1 MDIIRFRETIRI
13 TLKDNSNIKNN
24 LNITKKKDFI
34 QMKQK
39 YKDISI

>member
-34 QMKQK
+34 QTKQK

>member
-1 MDIIRFRETIRI
+1 MDVIRFRETIKL
-13 TLKDNSNIKNN
+13 TPKDNSNIKNN
-24 LNITKKKDFI
+24 LNITEQKAVI